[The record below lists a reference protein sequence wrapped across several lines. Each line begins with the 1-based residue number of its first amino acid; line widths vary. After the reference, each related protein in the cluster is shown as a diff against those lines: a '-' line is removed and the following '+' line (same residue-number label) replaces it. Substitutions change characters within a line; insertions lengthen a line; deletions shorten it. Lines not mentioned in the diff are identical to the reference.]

1 MKKQLLC
8 LLGLLFYTFFC
19 SNLYSQNTGTS
30 LDQDSN
36 SFEWIKY
43 GDQYWSVVNAE
54 VETYRDGTP
63 IPYIEDQTV
72 WKDLTIGAWCYY
84 ENDSTDEKTYGKLY
98 NWYAVAGIFDEA
110 SLNDASLR
118 KEFAPTGF
126 RVPNNDDWN
135 EFYQYMISAGF
146 NFDNSTSGNKL
157 AKSLASV
164 QLWNSSGVNG
174 SPGLNKESNN
184 SSLFN
189 AIPVGLRAG
198 CCFTDYFGSRGIQ
211 TYFWLINEHDQN
223 NSVCSYINFEDY
235 KSNFQNNFKT
245 DGYSVRFVSSE
256 KPINNLDIL
265 LNGTVSAEDNQ
276 IKNVADPT
284 HTQDAATKGYVD
296 SNLNSF
302 SGSYNDLTDTPTM
315 YTQAQVNALIS
326 NLQSQI
332 SDLKGEVVDN
342 EGNVYSSVQLGDQ
355 LWTTINAENTTY
367 RDGTAIPQVTDLN
380 TWPNLTTGAWCYIDN
395 DPSKGKLYN
404 WFAVVGIHNEASL
417 TDTSL
422 RKEFAPQGWKIPSND
437 DFSLLVNYLIA
448 NGYNHDGTVTGN
460 KLAKSLA
467 SQSGWGVTTG
477 NGLPGTDQSLNNSS
491 GFNALPVGVYKF
503 NGTGWYF
510 LNKGSEADFW
520 TLTEHDSDEDLARY
534 AALIFDRDWL
544 TQWYIPKNNG
554 ASVRFIKE

>member
-1 MKKQLLC
+1 MRKIFLTLSFILFVIPIVISQDLPSYIPTDGLVAYYPFNGNANDQSGNGNHGTVNGATLTSDRNGVENSSYLFDNSNISIENQFYNNGYETYTINIWFLTNNPSKTMQC
-8 LLGLLFYTFFC
+8 LLNTTPHDGEGIGYNHENALNTFSHGKN
-19 SNLYSQNTGTS
+19 SNVSQHLWDIFSSNPFGFQVQENMWYMITIVKNSGNYSYYVNKSLDKTSTTSLTAENQNTGLIFGSTS
-30 LDQDSN
+30 LGSEFL
-36 SFEWIKY
+36 S
-43 GDQYWSVVNAE
+43 
-54 VETYRDGTP
+54 
-63 IPYIEDQTV
+63 
-72 WKDLTIGAWCYY
+72 
-84 ENDSTDEKTYGKLY
+84 GKLDDI
-98 NWYAVAGIFDEA
+98 GIW
-110 SLNDASLR
+110 N
-118 KEFAPTGF
+118 
-126 RVPNNDDWN
+126 RVLSEQEIQNL
-135 EFYQYMISAGF
+135 Y
-146 NFDNSTSGNKL
+146 TS
-157 AKSLASV
+157 
-164 QLWNSSGVNG
+164 SSG
-174 SPGLNKESNN
+174 
-184 SSLFN
+184 
-189 AIPVGLRAG
+189 
-198 CCFTDYFGSRGIQ
+198 
-211 TYFWLINEHDQN
+211 
-223 NSVCSYINFEDY
+223 
-235 KSNFQNNFKT
+235 
-245 DGYSVRFVSSE
+245 
-256 KPINNLDIL
+256 DIL
-265 LNGTVSAEDNQ
+265 LNGTVSAENNQ

-296 SNLNSF
+296 SNVNSF
-302 SGSYNDLTDTPTM
+302 SGSYNDLTDTPTI
-315 YTQAQVNALIS
+315 YTQAQVDALIS

-491 GFNALPVGVYKF
+491 GFNALPVGVYRF

-520 TLTEHDSDEDLARY
+520 TLTEHESDEDLARY

>member
-1 MKKQLLC
+1 MKKIFLTLTLILFVIPFGISQDLPSYVPAD
-8 LLGLLFYTFFC
+8 GLVAFYPFNGNANDVSGNGNHGTVNGATLTTDRYNNADNAYVFDN
-19 SNLYSQNTGTS
+19 SNIEIPHQFYSNGWNDYTITLWFLTSDKTVSSQAILNTIPHDGEGLNFNHPHHINVFS
-30 LDQDSN
+30 HYKSSDLNIDNWD
-36 SFEWIKY
+36 I
-43 GDQYWSVVNAE
+43 WS
-54 VETYRDGTP
+54 G
-63 IPYIEDQTV
+63 
-72 WKDLTIGAWCYY
+72 
-84 ENDSTDEKTYGKLY
+84 
-98 NWYAVAGIFDEA
+98 
-110 SLNDASLR
+110 
-118 KEFAPTGF
+118 
-126 RVPNNDDWN
+126 N
-135 EFYQYMISAGF
+135 EFSINVENNIWYMISIVKH
-146 NFDNSTSGNKL
+146 NDEYKYYINNQLISTSINALSAQNQLTGFTIGSITQENNNQENLLGKLDDIGFWNKAL
-157 AKSLASV
+157 SQEEMQNLY
-164 QLWNSSGVNG
+164 NSSTG
-174 SPGLNKESNN
+174 
-184 SSLFN
+184 
-189 AIPVGLRAG
+189 
-198 CCFTDYFGSRGIQ
+198 
-211 TYFWLINEHDQN
+211 
-223 NSVCSYINFEDY
+223 
-235 KSNFQNNFKT
+235 
-245 DGYSVRFVSSE
+245 
-256 KPINNLDIL
+256 DIL
-265 LNGTVSAEDNQ
+265 LNGVVSAENNQ

-315 YTQAQVNALIS
+315 YTQAQVDALIS

-467 SQSGWGVTTG
+467 SQSGWGITTG

>member
-1 MKKQLLC
+1 MKKIFLTLTLILFVITFGISQDLPSYVPAD
-8 LLGLLFYTFFC
+8 GLVAFYPFNGNANDVSGNGNHGTVNGATLTTDRYNNADNAYVFDN
-19 SNLYSQNTGTS
+19 SNIEIPHQFYSNGWNDYTITLWFLTSDKTVSSQAILNTIPHDGEGLNFNHPHHINVFS
-30 LDQDSN
+30 HYKSSDLNIDNWD
-36 SFEWIKY
+36 I
-43 GDQYWSVVNAE
+43 WS
-54 VETYRDGTP
+54 G
-63 IPYIEDQTV
+63 
-72 WKDLTIGAWCYY
+72 
-84 ENDSTDEKTYGKLY
+84 
-98 NWYAVAGIFDEA
+98 
-110 SLNDASLR
+110 
-118 KEFAPTGF
+118 
-126 RVPNNDDWN
+126 N
-135 EFYQYMISAGF
+135 EFSINVENNIWYMISIVKH
-146 NFDNSTSGNKL
+146 NDEYKYYINNQLISTSINTLSAQNQLTGFTIGSITQENNNQENLLGKLDDIGFWNKAL
-157 AKSLASV
+157 SQEEMQNLY
-164 QLWNSSGVNG
+164 NSSTG
-174 SPGLNKESNN
+174 
-184 SSLFN
+184 
-189 AIPVGLRAG
+189 
-198 CCFTDYFGSRGIQ
+198 
-211 TYFWLINEHDQN
+211 
-223 NSVCSYINFEDY
+223 
-235 KSNFQNNFKT
+235 
-245 DGYSVRFVSSE
+245 
-256 KPINNLDIL
+256 DIL
-265 LNGTVSAEDNQ
+265 LNGVVSAENNQ

-342 EGNVYSSVQLGDQ
+342 EGNVYSSVQLGNQ

>member
-1 MKKQLLC
+1 MKKIFLTLTQILFVIPFGISQDLPSYVPAD
-8 LLGLLFYTFFC
+8 GLVAFYPFNGNANDVSGNGNHGTVNGATLTTDRYNNADNAYVFDN
-19 SNLYSQNTGTS
+19 SNIEIPHQFYSNG
-30 LDQDSN
+30 
-36 SFEWIKY
+36 
-43 GDQYWSVVNAE
+43 
-54 VETYRDGTP
+54 
-63 IPYIEDQTV
+63 
-72 WKDLTIGAWCYY
+72 
-84 ENDSTDEKTYGKLY
+84 
-98 NWYAVAGIFDEA
+98 
-110 SLNDASLR
+110 
-118 KEFAPTGF
+118 
-126 RVPNNDDWN
+126 WN
-135 EFYQYMISAGF
+135 EYTINLWFLTSDKTVSSQAILNTIPHDGEGLNFNHPHHINVFSHYKSSDLNIDNWDIWSGNEFSINVENNIWYMISIVKH
-146 NFDNSTSGNKL
+146 NDEYKYYINNQLISTSINALSAQNQLTGFTIGSITQENNNQENLLGKLDDIGFWNKAL
-157 AKSLASV
+157 SQEEMQNLY
-164 QLWNSSGVNG
+164 NSSTG
-174 SPGLNKESNN
+174 
-184 SSLFN
+184 
-189 AIPVGLRAG
+189 
-198 CCFTDYFGSRGIQ
+198 
-211 TYFWLINEHDQN
+211 
-223 NSVCSYINFEDY
+223 
-235 KSNFQNNFKT
+235 
-245 DGYSVRFVSSE
+245 
-256 KPINNLDIL
+256 DIL
-265 LNGTVSAEDNQ
+265 LNGVVSAENNQ

-315 YTQAQVNALIS
+315 YTQAQVDALIS

-437 DFSLLVNYLIA
+437 DFSSLVNYLIA

-467 SQSGWGVTTG
+467 SQSGWTVTTG

-503 NGTGWYF
+503 NGSGWYF
-510 LNKGSEADFW
+510 LNKGSETDFW
-520 TLTEHDSDEDLARY
+520 TLTEHDSDEDLARH
-534 AALIFDRDWL
+534 AFLIFDRDWL
-544 TQWYIPKNNG
+544 TQWYIPKNSG

>member
-1 MKKQLLC
+1 MKRILLT
-8 LLGLLFYTFFC
+8 LTLVLFVIPFGISQDLPSYVPADGLVAFYPFNGNANDVSGNGNHGTVNGATLTTDRYNNADNAYVFDN
-19 SNLYSQNTGTS
+19 SNIEIPHQFYSNGWNDYTITLWFLTSDKTVSSQAILNTIPHDGEGLNFNHPHHINVFS
-30 LDQDSN
+30 HYKSSDLNVDNWD
-36 SFEWIKY
+36 I
-43 GDQYWSVVNAE
+43 WS
-54 VETYRDGTP
+54 G
-63 IPYIEDQTV
+63 
-72 WKDLTIGAWCYY
+72 
-84 ENDSTDEKTYGKLY
+84 
-98 NWYAVAGIFDEA
+98 
-110 SLNDASLR
+110 
-118 KEFAPTGF
+118 
-126 RVPNNDDWN
+126 N
-135 EFYQYMISAGF
+135 EFSINVENNIWYMISIVKH
-146 NFDNSTSGNKL
+146 NDEYKYYINNQLISTSINALSAQNQLTGFTIGSITQENNNQENLLGKLDDIGFWNKAL
-157 AKSLASV
+157 SQEEMQNLY
-164 QLWNSSGVNG
+164 NSSTG
-174 SPGLNKESNN
+174 
-184 SSLFN
+184 
-189 AIPVGLRAG
+189 
-198 CCFTDYFGSRGIQ
+198 
-211 TYFWLINEHDQN
+211 
-223 NSVCSYINFEDY
+223 
-235 KSNFQNNFKT
+235 
-245 DGYSVRFVSSE
+245 
-256 KPINNLDIL
+256 DIL
-265 LNGTVSAEDNQ
+265 LNGVVSAENNQ

>member
-1 MKKQLLC
+1 MKRIFTFISLMFFAFSIAEAQQNNISLNEFKIQNPDLDHFHSIDNHHYFIKDELISWTDAKNYGDQIGVSMYIINSSDEENEVYTN
-8 LLGLLFYTFFC
+8 LPLSGNNGFGYLIGLYQDTNDT
-19 SNLYSQNTGTS
+19 SYSEPDGGWKWIDGTS
-30 LDQDSN
+30 LTYSN
-36 SFEWIKY
+36 WEP
-43 GDQYWSVVNAE
+43 NE
-54 VETYRDGTP
+54 
-63 IPYIEDQTV
+63 
-72 WKDLTIGAWCYY
+72 
-84 ENDSTDEKTYGKLY
+84 
-98 NWYAVAGIFDEA
+98 
-110 SLNDASLR
+110 
-118 KEFAPTGF
+118 
-126 RVPNNDDWN
+126 PNNAN
-135 EFYQYMISAGF
+135 
-146 NFDNSTSGNKL
+146 
-157 AKSLASV
+157 
-164 QLWNSSGVNG
+164 NG
-174 SPGLNKESNN
+174 
-184 SSLFN
+184 
-189 AIPVGLRAG
+189 
-198 CCFTDYFGSRGIQ
+198 
-211 TYFWLINEHDQN
+211 
-223 NSVCSYINFEDY
+223 EDY
-235 KSNFQNNFKT
+235 AHFDWQEGGVKWNDIASSPNVNKAIYEFV
-245 DGYSVRFVSSE
+245 DYSA
-256 KPINNLDIL
+256 DIL
-265 LNGTVSAEDNQ
+265 LNGTVSAESNQ
-276 IKNVADPT
+276 IKNVADPINA
-284 HTQDAATKGYVD
+284 QDVATKSYVD
-296 SNLNSF
+296 SNINSF

-315 YTQAQVNALIS
+315 YTQAQVDALIS

-491 GFNALPVGVYKF
+491 GFNALPVGVYRF

>member
-1 MKKQLLC
+1 MRKIFLTLSFILFVIPIVISQDLPSYIPTDGLVAYYPFNGNANDQSGNGNHGTVNGATLTSDRNGVENSSYLFDNSNISIENQFYNNGYETYTINIWFLTNNPSKTMQC
-8 LLGLLFYTFFC
+8 LLNTTPHDGEGIGYNHENALNTFSHGKN
-19 SNLYSQNTGTS
+19 SNVSQHLWDIFSSNPFGFQVQENMWYMITIVKNSGNYSYYVNKSLDKTSTTSLTAENQNTGLIFGSTS
-30 LDQDSN
+30 LGSEFL
-36 SFEWIKY
+36 S
-43 GDQYWSVVNAE
+43 
-54 VETYRDGTP
+54 
-63 IPYIEDQTV
+63 
-72 WKDLTIGAWCYY
+72 
-84 ENDSTDEKTYGKLY
+84 GKLDDI
-98 NWYAVAGIFDEA
+98 GIW
-110 SLNDASLR
+110 N
-118 KEFAPTGF
+118 
-126 RVPNNDDWN
+126 RVLSEQEIQNL
-135 EFYQYMISAGF
+135 Y
-146 NFDNSTSGNKL
+146 TS
-157 AKSLASV
+157 
-164 QLWNSSGVNG
+164 SSG
-174 SPGLNKESNN
+174 
-184 SSLFN
+184 
-189 AIPVGLRAG
+189 
-198 CCFTDYFGSRGIQ
+198 
-211 TYFWLINEHDQN
+211 
-223 NSVCSYINFEDY
+223 
-235 KSNFQNNFKT
+235 
-245 DGYSVRFVSSE
+245 
-256 KPINNLDIL
+256 DIL
-265 LNGTVSAEDNQ
+265 LNGTVSAENNQ

-296 SNLNSF
+296 SNVNSF
-302 SGSYNDLTDTPTM
+302 SGSYNDLTDTPTI
-315 YTQAQVNALIS
+315 YTQAQVDALIS

-491 GFNALPVGVYKF
+491 GFNALPVGVYRF

>member
-1 MKKQLLC
+1 
-8 LLGLLFYTFFC
+8 
-19 SNLYSQNTGTS
+19 
-30 LDQDSN
+30 
-36 SFEWIKY
+36 
-43 GDQYWSVVNAE
+43 
-54 VETYRDGTP
+54 
-63 IPYIEDQTV
+63 
-72 WKDLTIGAWCYY
+72 
-84 ENDSTDEKTYGKLY
+84 
-98 NWYAVAGIFDEA
+98 
-110 SLNDASLR
+110 
-118 KEFAPTGF
+118 
-126 RVPNNDDWN
+126 
-135 EFYQYMISAGF
+135 
-146 NFDNSTSGNKL
+146 
-157 AKSLASV
+157 
-164 QLWNSSGVNG
+164 
-174 SPGLNKESNN
+174 
-184 SSLFN
+184 
-189 AIPVGLRAG
+189 
-198 CCFTDYFGSRGIQ
+198 
-211 TYFWLINEHDQN
+211 
-223 NSVCSYINFEDY
+223 
-235 KSNFQNNFKT
+235 
-245 DGYSVRFVSSE
+245 
-256 KPINNLDIL
+256 
-265 LNGTVSAEDNQ
+265 
-276 IKNVADPT
+276 
-284 HTQDAATKGYVD
+284 
-296 SNLNSF
+296 
-302 SGSYNDLTDTPTM
+302 M
-315 YTQAQVNALIS
+315 YTQAQVDALIS

-332 SDLKGEVVDN
+332 SDLKGEVIDN

-355 LWTTINAENTTY
+355 SWTTINAENTTY

>member
-1 MKKQLLC
+1 MKKIFLTLNLVLFIIPIGISQDLPSYVPTDGLVAYYPFNGNANDASGNGNHGTVNGATLTPDRNDVQNSSYGFDGLDDYISINSNNNQLD
-8 LLGLLFYTFFC
+8 FFGNC
-19 SNLYSQNTGTS
+19 CITISAWIK
-30 LDQDSN
+30 LDNNDNQYGILTNSDYNNIHQQYALKVDSN
-36 SFEWIKY
+36 S
-43 GDQYWSVVNAE
+43 
-54 VETYRDGTP
+54 
-63 IPYIEDQTV
+63 
-72 WKDLTIGAWCYY
+72 
-84 ENDSTDEKTYGKLY
+84 KLY
-98 NWYAVAGIFDEA
+98 FLAGDKLFESNGINY
-110 SLNDASLR
+110 SSSNI
-118 KEFAPTGF
+118 
-126 RVPNNDDWN
+126 NNGQWTHTLVSYD
-135 EFYQYMISAGF
+135 
-146 NFDNSTSGNKL
+146 GNKL
-157 AKSLASV
+157 KLY
-164 QLWNSSGVNG
+164 LNG
-174 SPGLNKESNN
+174 NLDYENQ
-184 SSLFN
+184 
-189 AIPVGLRAG
+189 II
-198 CCFTDYFGSRGIQ
+198 DYFPESPSSVAFIGNSWGANNDFFPGKIDEVGIWNRAL
-211 TYFWLINEHDQN
+211 TEKEIQN
-223 NSVCSYINFEDY
+223 LY
-235 KSNFQNNFKT
+235 T
-245 DGYSVRFVSSE
+245 SSTG
-256 KPINNLDIL
+256 DIK
-265 LNGTVSAEDNQ
+265 LNGVVSAENNQ
-276 IKNVADPT
+276 IRNVADPT

-437 DFSLLVNYLIA
+437 DFSLLVNYLTA

>member
-1 MKKQLLC
+1 MKKIFLTLTQILFVIPFGISQDLPSYVPAD
-8 LLGLLFYTFFC
+8 GLVAFYPFNGNANDVSGNGNHGTVNGATLTTDRYNNADNAYVFDN
-19 SNLYSQNTGTS
+19 SNIEIPHQFYSNGWNDYTISLWFLTSDKTVSSQAILNTIPHDGEGLNFNHPHHINVFS
-30 LDQDSN
+30 HYKSSDLNIDNWD
-36 SFEWIKY
+36 I
-43 GDQYWSVVNAE
+43 WS
-54 VETYRDGTP
+54 G
-63 IPYIEDQTV
+63 
-72 WKDLTIGAWCYY
+72 
-84 ENDSTDEKTYGKLY
+84 
-98 NWYAVAGIFDEA
+98 
-110 SLNDASLR
+110 
-118 KEFAPTGF
+118 
-126 RVPNNDDWN
+126 N
-135 EFYQYMISAGF
+135 EFSINVENNIWYMISIVKH
-146 NFDNSTSGNKL
+146 NDEYKYYINNQLISTSINALSAQNQLTGFTIGSITQENNNQENLLGKLDDIGFWNKAL
-157 AKSLASV
+157 SQEEMQNLY
-164 QLWNSSGVNG
+164 NSSTG
-174 SPGLNKESNN
+174 
-184 SSLFN
+184 
-189 AIPVGLRAG
+189 
-198 CCFTDYFGSRGIQ
+198 
-211 TYFWLINEHDQN
+211 
-223 NSVCSYINFEDY
+223 
-235 KSNFQNNFKT
+235 
-245 DGYSVRFVSSE
+245 
-256 KPINNLDIL
+256 DIL
-265 LNGTVSAEDNQ
+265 LNGVVSAENNQ

-315 YTQAQVNALIS
+315 YTQAQVDALIS

-437 DFSLLVNYLIA
+437 DFSSLVNYLIA

-467 SQSGWGVTTG
+467 SQSGWTVTTG

-503 NGTGWYF
+503 NGSGWYF

>member
-1 MKKQLLC
+1 MKKIILTIT
-8 LLGLLFYTFFC
+8 LGLFVTPITNAQELPSYVPTDGLVAYYPFNGNANDASGNGNHGTVNGATLTPDRNDVQNSSYGFDGLDDYISINSNNNQLDFFGNC
-19 SNLYSQNTGTS
+19 CITISAWIK
-30 LDQDSN
+30 LDNNDNQYGILTNSDYNNIHQQYALKVDSN
-36 SFEWIKY
+36 S
-43 GDQYWSVVNAE
+43 
-54 VETYRDGTP
+54 
-63 IPYIEDQTV
+63 
-72 WKDLTIGAWCYY
+72 
-84 ENDSTDEKTYGKLY
+84 KLY
-98 NWYAVAGIFDEA
+98 FLAGDKLFESNGINY
-110 SLNDASLR
+110 SSSNI
-118 KEFAPTGF
+118 
-126 RVPNNDDWN
+126 NNGQWTHTLVSYD
-135 EFYQYMISAGF
+135 
-146 NFDNSTSGNKL
+146 GNKL
-157 AKSLASV
+157 KLY
-164 QLWNSSGVNG
+164 LNG
-174 SPGLNKESNN
+174 NLDYENQ
-184 SSLFN
+184 
-189 AIPVGLRAG
+189 II
-198 CCFTDYFGSRGIQ
+198 DYFPESPSSVAFIGNSWGANNDFFPGKIDEVGIWNRAL
-211 TYFWLINEHDQN
+211 TEKEIQN
-223 NSVCSYINFEDY
+223 LY
-235 KSNFQNNFKT
+235 T
-245 DGYSVRFVSSE
+245 SSTG
-256 KPINNLDIL
+256 DIK
-265 LNGTVSAEDNQ
+265 LNGVVSAENNQ
-276 IKNVADPT
+276 IRNVADPT

-437 DFSLLVNYLIA
+437 DFSLLVNYLTA